1 MLESIKTL
9 VDMPE
14 GDDLLVTREDRQATQ
29 KRRLLRLEAQERAR
43 QCIAQA
49 QEQADS
55 IHAKAFQDGYAQGVL
70 QAAAELSQLLLQS
83 RLLATTL
90 QADLQTAASELLGEL
105 LMDPQLLDELLLRW
119 QTRQPEAVRTPLQII
134 LPLRCKADWP
144 RLKLLLSELG
154 AANPDVSF
162 HPQERYLFRLGDQV
176 VELDIGATQ
185 ERLAPRLLARLE
197 ALPDSVRQ
205 LDDESRALFVKWAAR
220 LGAYGDDDD
229 GEIEQEEVTDEA

>member
-43 QCIAQA
+43 ECIAQA

-55 IHAKAFQDGYAQGVL
+55 IRAKAFQDGYAQGVL

-105 LMDPQLLDELLLRW
+105 LMDPQLLDVLLQRW
-119 QTRQPEAVRTPLQII
+119 QARQPDAVRTALQII

-154 AANPDVSF
+154 VANPEVSF

-205 LDDESRALFVKWAAR
+205 LDDESRTLFVKWAAR
-220 LGAYGDDDD
+220 LDGRADDDE
-229 GEIEQEEVTDEA
+229 EIEQEEATDEA